1 MNARGSRRTQGF
13 TLIEMVLAIG
23 IAIGM
28 LMVALY
34 FYQQNARLRS
44 HILEETER
52 VAAVRLLLDRLT
64 ADLRSALAQ
73 PQESFEGQTS
83 SLKFVK
89 AGPWSGTA
97 GSYGSDLKLVSYAAV
112 MAREG
117 TNLVVSGI
125 SRSEE
130 TVGARA
136 RGTATNAP
144 PSPAAIA
151 LNPAGPAP
159 ADTTN
164 LTLSTAPLLTEMIR
178 YLRFSYWDG
187 TSWVEAWTSRQLPRG
202 VMVTLALEPVPD
214 GLEAEDSEQEI
225 FRRVVD
231 LPAQGSNSRTQPSAH
246 AVLPASATSTR
257 SIAVDGSRAQ
267 GGTGS

>member
-1 MNARGSRRTQGF
+1 MSARAMRRTQGF
-13 TLIEMVLAIG
+13 TLVEMVLAIG

-28 LMVALY
+28 LLVALY

-52 VAAVRLLLDRLT
+52 IAAVRLLLDRLT

-73 PQESFEGQTS
+73 PQELFEGQTS

-97 GSYGSDLKLVSYAAV
+97 SSAGSDLKLVSYAAV

-117 TNLVVSGI
+117 TNLVVAGI

-130 TVGARA
+130 AVGARA
-136 RGTATNAP
+136 RAIVTNAP
-144 PSPAAIA
+144 PPSAAIA
-151 LNPAGPAP
+151 LNPPSPAP
-159 ADTTN
+159 ADNTN
-164 LTLSTAPLLTEMIR
+164 LTLPAAPVLTEMIR
-178 YLRFSYWDG
+178 YLRFAYWDG
-187 TSWVEAWTSRQLPRG
+187 TSWVEGWTSRQLPRG

-214 GLEAEDSEQEI
+214 GLEAEDSDQEI

-231 LPAQGSNSRTQPSAH
+231 LPAQGSNSRIRPSAH
-246 AVLPASATSTR
+246 VGVPAPATPTR
-257 SIAVDGSRAQ
+257 SIAVDGSATQ